1 MSVYLDH
8 HATTPV
14 DPRVV
19 EAMLPCFTEVFGN
32 ATSRLH
38 RHGWEAQ
45 RLVDTARRDVAAL
58 MGAPARTLIFTSGA
72 TEANLMAITG
82 VAEAAPETRR
92 TIVTV
97 ATEHASVLE
106 ACRRAETRG
115 IRIVSLPVDGDGRVS
130 LDALREAVGPDTL
143 LVSVMLAQNEV
154 GVIQPLAD
162 VARIAHEAGALVH
175 TDAVQALGK
184 IPVDLTALDVD
195 LASFSAHKVYG
206 PKGVGALYVRPG
218 IEHRLT
224 PPMRGGGQERGLR
237 GGTLNVPGIVGFGVA
252 CRIAR
257 ADLASEGPRLASL
270 RDRLW
275 TALQTQVPGV
285 RCNGATEPRLP
296 GNLHVTFT
304 DTDGEALMQALS
316 EISVSSGAACQTATP
331 SHVLLALGLSP
342 AQAQASLRFGLG
354 RGTTVDEIDRAA
366 AHVAAVVAQVRRA
379 ARVA

>member
-1 MSVYLDH
+1 MSLYLDH

-19 EAMLPCFTEVFGN
+19 EAMLPCFTEHFGN

-38 RHGWEAQ
+38 RHGWDAQ
-45 RLVDTARRDVAAL
+45 RLVESARREVAAL
-58 MGAPARTLIFTSGA
+58 AGVPARALAFTSGA
-72 TEANLMAITG
+72 TEANFLAIDG
-82 VAEAAPETRR
+82 VAEAAPVSRR

-106 ACRRAETRG
+106 ACRRVEARG
-115 IRIVSLPVDGDGRVS
+115 LRLLVLPVESDGRLS
-130 LDALREAVGPDTL
+130 LDTLRRSIGPDTL

-162 VARIAHEAGALVH
+162 VARVAHEAGALVH

-195 LASFSAHKVYG
+195 LASFSAHKLYG

-218 IEHRLT
+218 IERRLS

-237 GGTLNVPGIVGFGVA
+237 GGTLNVPGIVGFGAA

-257 ADLASEGPRLASL
+257 GELAAEASRLSAL

-275 TALQTQVPGV
+275 SSLLAQVPGI
-285 RCNGATEPRLP
+285 RRNGAEAPRLP

-316 EISVSSGAACQTATP
+316 DISVSSGAACQTAEP
-331 SHVLLALGLSP
+331 SHVLLAMGLSP

-354 RGTTVDEIDRAA
+354 RGTTADDIDRAA

-379 ARVA
+379 VRVA

>member
-1 MSVYLDH
+1 MSIYLDH

-19 EAMLPCFTEVFGN
+19 EAMLPCFTTTFGN
-32 ATSRLH
+32 ASSRLH

-45 RLVDTARRDVAAL
+45 RLVESARRDVAAL
-58 MGAPARTLIFTSGA
+58 MGAPARAVVFTSGA
-72 TEANLMAITG
+72 TESNLLALEG
-82 VAEAAPETRR
+82 VAGAASADRR
-92 TIVTV
+92 TIITA

-106 ACRRAETRG
+106 ACRRLGARG
-115 IRIVSLPVDGDGRVS
+115 FRVVVLPVEADGRLSPETVRS
-130 LDALREAVGPDTL
+130 AVGPDTL
-143 LVSVMLAQNEV
+143 VVSVMLAQNEV
-154 GVIQPLAD
+154 GMIQPLAD
-162 VARIAHEAGALVH
+162 IARVAHEAGALVH

-184 IPVDLTALDVD
+184 VPVDVTTFEVD

-218 IEHRLT
+218 VERRLAAVM
-224 PPMRGGGQERGLR
+224 PGGGQERGLR
-237 GGTLNVPGIVGFGVA
+237 GGTLNVPGIVGFGAA

-257 ADLASEGPRLASL
+257 HEMASEAPRLEGL

-275 TALQTQVPGV
+275 SALQAQVPGV
-285 RCNGATEPRLP
+285 RRNGAASPRLP
-296 GNLHVTFT
+296 GNLHVTFPE
-304 DTDGEALMQALS
+304 TDGEALMQALS
-316 EISVSSGAACQTATP
+316 EVSVSSGAACQTAEP
-331 SHVLLALGLSP
+331 SHVLLALGLTP

-354 RGTTVDEIDRAA
+354 RGTTADEIDRAA

>member
-1 MSVYLDH
+1 MSMYLDH

-19 EAMLPCFTEVFGN
+19 EAMLPCFTEHFGN

-38 RHGWEAQ
+38 RHGWDAQ
-45 RLVDTARRDVAAL
+45 RLVESARREVAAL
-58 MGAPARTLIFTSGA
+58 VGAPARALVFTSGA
-72 TEANLMAITG
+72 TEANFLAIDG
-82 VAEAAPETRR
+82 VAEAPPVTRR

-97 ATEHASVLE
+97 ATEHASLLD
-106 ACRRAETRG
+106 ACRRVEARG
-115 IRIVSLPVDGDGRVS
+115 LRLLVLPVESDGRLS
-130 LDALREAVGPDTL
+130 LDTLRRAVGPDTL
-143 LVSVMLAQNEV
+143 LVSVMLAQNEI

-162 VARIAHEAGALVH
+162 VARVAHDAGALVH

-184 IPVDLTALDVD
+184 IPVDLAALDVD

-218 IEHRLT
+218 IERRLS

-237 GGTLNVPGIVGFGVA
+237 GGTLNVPGIVGFGAA
-252 CRIAR
+252 CR
-257 ADLASEGPRLASL
+257 LAHGELATEASRLSAL

-275 TALQTQVPGV
+275 SALLAQVPGV
-285 RCNGATEPRLP
+285 RRNGAEAPRLP
-296 GNLHVTFT
+296 GNLHVTFA

-316 EISVSSGAACQTATP
+316 EISVSSGAACQTAEP

-354 RGTTVDEIDRAA
+354 RGTTTDDIDRAA

-379 ARVA
+379 VRVA

>member
-1 MSVYLDH
+1 MYLDH

-19 EAMLPCFTEVFGN
+19 EAMLPCFTEHFGN

-38 RHGWEAQ
+38 RHGWDAQ
-45 RLVDTARRDVAAL
+45 RLVESARREVAAL
-58 MGAPARTLIFTSGA
+58 VGAPARALVFTSGA
-72 TEANLMAITG
+72 TEANFLAIDG
-82 VAEAAPETRR
+82 VAEAPPVTRR

-97 ATEHASVLE
+97 ATEHASLLD
-106 ACRRAETRG
+106 ACRRVEARG
-115 IRIVSLPVDGDGRVS
+115 LRLLVLPVESDGRLS
-130 LDALREAVGPDTL
+130 LDTLRRAVGPDTL
-143 LVSVMLAQNEV
+143 LVSVMLAQNEI

-162 VARIAHEAGALVH
+162 VARVAHDAGALVH

-184 IPVDLTALDVD
+184 IPVDLAALDVD

-218 IEHRLT
+218 IERRLS

-237 GGTLNVPGIVGFGVA
+237 GGTLNVPGIVGFGAA
-252 CRIAR
+252 CR
-257 ADLASEGPRLASL
+257 LAHGELATEASRLSAL

-275 TALQTQVPGV
+275 SALLAQVPGV
-285 RCNGATEPRLP
+285 RRNGAEAPRLP
-296 GNLHVTFT
+296 GNLHVTFA

-316 EISVSSGAACQTATP
+316 EISVSSGAACQTAEP

-354 RGTTVDEIDRAA
+354 RGTTTDDIDRAA

-379 ARVA
+379 VRVA

>member
-1 MSVYLDH
+1 MSIYLDH

-19 EAMLPCFTEVFGN
+19 EAMLPCFTETFGN

-45 RLVDTARRDVAAL
+45 RLVEAARRDVAAL
-58 MGAPARTLIFTSGA
+58 AGVPARALIFTSGA
-72 TEANLMAITG
+72 TEANFLAIDG
-82 VAEAAPETRR
+82 VTEAAPDTRR
-92 TIVTV
+92 TMVTV

-106 ACRRAETRG
+106 ACRRAEARG
-115 IRIVSLPVDGDGRVS
+115 LRTVMLPVDAEGRLS
-130 LDALREAVGPDTL
+130 LDTLRRAVGPDTL

-154 GVIQPLAD
+154 GVVQPLAEIAR
-162 VARIAHEAGALVH
+162 VAHDAGALVH

-184 IPVDLTALDVD
+184 MPVDLAALDVD

-218 IEHRLT
+218 IERRLS
-224 PPMRGGGQERGLR
+224 PPMRGGGQEGGLR
-237 GGTLNVPGIVGFGVA
+237 GGTLNVPGIVGFGAA

-257 ADLASEGPRLASL
+257 AELEAEAPRLAAL

-275 TALQTQVPGV
+275 HALEAQVPGV
-285 RCNGATEPRLP
+285 RCNGAAAPRLP
-296 GNLHVTFT
+296 GNLHVTFSE
-304 DTDGEALMQALS
+304 TDGEALMQALS
-316 EISVSSGAACQTATP
+316 DISVSSGSACQTATP
-331 SHVLLALGLSP
+331 SHVLLAMGLSP

-354 RGTTVDEIDRAA
+354 RGTTTDDIDRAA